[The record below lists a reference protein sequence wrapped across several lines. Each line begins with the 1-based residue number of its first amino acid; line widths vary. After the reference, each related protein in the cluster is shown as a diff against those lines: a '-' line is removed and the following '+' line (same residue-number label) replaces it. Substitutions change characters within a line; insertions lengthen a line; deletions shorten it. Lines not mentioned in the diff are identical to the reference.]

1 VVVENIV
8 ERARV
13 FDKRKLRV
21 GGACAVGVKS
31 ERFARCHTD
40 GSAFALDI

>member
-1 VVVENIV
+1 VVVEDII

-21 GGACAVGVKS
+21 GGACVVGVKS
-31 ERFARCHTD
+31 ERFA
-40 GSAFALDI
+40 